1 MSNRKHNAW
10 NRCIFPTVAFVQ
22 KYLFISL
29 YRHVLYQS
37 EHDWF
42 YPMKVRLLSGY
53 WNTRDV
59 MIGAVHT
66 RDNRYYSGISVIWE
80 NLFLLN
86 ISNLVQNDR
95 VTESTI
101 LQEIK
106 LSVIKNDKIWMAS
119 LNKKLNIL
127 WIIIGIT

>member
-1 MSNRKHNAW
+1 
-10 NRCIFPTVAFVQ
+10 
-22 KYLFISL
+22 
-29 YRHVLYQS
+29 
-37 EHDWF
+37 
-42 YPMKVRLLSGY
+42 
-53 WNTRDV
+53 